1 MSERGSSE
9 VVKRKDLV
17 ALNHFSRCIAS
28 RQPDAADKILRL
40 ELESA
45 AQLSAIDYLGDVPW
59 DDHDGAKDWYARLKS
74 RPSFRA
80 LLADNLPGAPPPP
93 HYADLDF

>member
-1 MSERGSSE
+1 LTLA
-9 VVKRKDLV
+9 DLM
-17 ALNHFSRCIAS
+17 A
-28 RQPDAADKILRL
+28 
-40 ELESA
+40 A

-59 DDHDGAKDWYARLKS
+59 DAHEGAKDWYARLKS